1 MHRSYLAILAAL
13 IFGSTAAAQPP
24 QPSAPPQTPYF
35 VEFRVADMGVYGH
48 SYIAYGRLSGNGKP
62 ANVQYA
68 DFHPDGG
75 NVGLAVGHV
84 VPVAAGMT
92 PDPEVLKL
100 PLNASWRLPITATQ
114 YRTLTAAVSAA
125 RADPKVWSALAYN
138 CNSFVGDMAEVIG
151 LKAPSSLLFANAYI
165 PALRALNETP
175 RTRGWRTRSR
185 HANRRRAG
193 ECRRTSRRN
202 SITACRARAIARP
215 RRMSVT
221 RFVPPRRTYPPR
233 SRDRHSPRRAD
244 TSPRDL

>member
-175 RTRGWRTRSR
+175 ADTRVAHT
-185 HANRRRAG
+185 
-193 ECRRTSRRN
+193 
-202 SITACRARAIARP
+202 I
-215 RRMSVT
+215 
-221 RFVPPRRTYPPR
+221 
-233 SRDRHSPRRAD
+233 SPRKPAPGRRVQ
-244 TSPRDL
+244 THQ

>member
-1 MHRSYLAILAAL
+1 MHRSYLAIFVAL

-24 QPSAPPQTPYF
+24 QPSTPPQASYF

-48 SYIAYGRLSGNGKP
+48 SYIAYGRLSGSGKP

-100 PLNASWRLPITATQ
+100 PLNASWRLPITASQ

-165 PALRALNETP
+165 PALRSINETP
-175 RTRGWRTRSR
+175 ADTRVAHT
-185 HANRRRAG
+185 
-193 ECRRTSRRN
+193 
-202 SITACRARAIARP
+202 
-215 RRMSVT
+215 
-221 RFVPPRRTYPPR
+221 
-233 SRDRHSPRRAD
+233 
-244 TSPRDL
+244 TSPRKPAPGRRVQTHQ